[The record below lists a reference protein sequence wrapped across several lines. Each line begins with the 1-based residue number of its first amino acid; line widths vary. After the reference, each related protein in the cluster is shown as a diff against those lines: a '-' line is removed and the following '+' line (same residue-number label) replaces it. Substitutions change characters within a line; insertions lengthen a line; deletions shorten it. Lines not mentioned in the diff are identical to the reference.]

1 MSGLTIKARGQKMRV
16 TAETKA
22 TTRKKILEAAGKL
35 FGEIGFQATTTR
47 EIAVAAGIATGTL
60 FNYFQTKEAIIACL
74 ASEAGS
80 AALLQFQVSP
90 QESESLE
97 EDLFSLLATGLR
109 KLKSL
114 RKHLPSL
121 LETSLSPLSSDAEG
135 DDVSFRVEHLAA
147 VEAVARARGF
157 GEISSVALQLYW
169 TLYTGILL
177 FWANDKSP
185 KQEDTLALVDHSLTM
200 FVGWLRDQTQL

>member
-1 MSGLTIKARGQKMRV
+1 MRV
-16 TAETKA
+16 SAEAKA
-22 TTRKKILEAAGKL
+22 TTRQRILEAAGKL
-35 FGEIGFQATTTR
+35 FGRNGFQGTTTR
-47 EIAVAAGIATGTL
+47 DIAVAAGIATGTL

-80 AALLQFQVSP
+80 AALVQFQSR
-90 QESESLE
+90 QQDSESLE
-97 EDLFSLLATGLR
+97 EDLFLLVATALR

-121 LETSLSPLSSDAEG
+121 LETSLSPLSSGVDG
-135 DDVSFRVEHLAA
+135 DDVTFRVEHLATLA
-147 VEAVARARGF
+147 AVARARGC
-157 GEISSVALQLYW
+157 GELSAVALQLYW

-200 FVGWLRDQTQL
+200 FVGWLRDQVQSSTSDCV